1 MEHQP
6 KILLCLIIDMSEW
19 CSILVKIKIFLY
31 EESLLALDF
40 GTAPVFSFFSQGDVI
55 FFFTT
60 SDCVMLSGS
69 LPSLLSTGYH
79 SGCTG

>member
-6 KILLCLIIDMSEW
+6 NILLCLIIDMSEW

-40 GTAPVFSFFSQGDVI
+40 GTAPVFSFFFQGDVI
-55 FFFTT
+55 FFFT

-69 LPSLLSTGYH
+69 LPSLLSTGVP
-79 SGCTG
+79 